1 MNSAQNLELFE
12 NGLSQRISLPNNT
25 AMNSTIFMYAVVKG
39 SGNSGLPIGSSFAKV
54 QNVFAK
60 NINGVYSVSSV
71 SDVSSNVDA
80 GMETATMSYQ
90 AGAGSF
96 IIKFVAPDTAN
107 NTVFSASA
115 QVFNSIID
123 L

>member
-1 MNSAQNLELFE
+1 
-12 NGLSQRISLPNNT
+12 
-25 AMNSTIFMYAVVKG
+25 MYAVVKN
-39 SGNSGLPIGSSFAKV
+39 SGNSDLQIGSSFAKV

-71 SDVSSNVDA
+71 SDISSNVDA
-80 GMETATMSYQ
+80 GMETANMSYQ

-96 IIKFVAPDTAN
+96 IIRFVAPTNAD
-107 NTVFSASA
+107 NTTFSASA
-115 QVFNSIID
+115 QVFNSIIN